1 MDGNRG
7 KETFLELY
15 GECSQDL
22 YRFAL
27 YTLKNQHDAE
37 DAVGDAVADAYEGFS
52 KLRDLEAFRAWIF
65 KILSVK
71 CRRKLKE
78 YTNRTVQ
85 LPDDLSAWP
94 DSVEKNLQVRQAFAR
109 LDEEE
114 RLIISMHVFA
124 GYTSREIGKILHR
137 NDNTIRSR
145 ESRALKKMEQWLQDG
160 EVRG

>member
-7 KETFLELY
+7 KEMFLELY
-15 GECSQDL
+15 GQCSGDL

-37 DAVGDAVADAYEGFS
+37 DAVGDTVADAYEGFS
-52 KLRDLEAFRAWIF
+52 RLRDLEAFRAWIF
-65 KILSVK
+65 RILSVK
-71 CRRKLKE
+71 CKRKLKE
-78 YTNRTVQ
+78 YANKTIELT
-85 LPDDLSAWP
+85 DDLSAGP
-94 DSVEKNLQVRQAFAR
+94 DSMDENLQVRQAFAR
-109 LDEEE
+109 LDQEE

-124 GYTSREIGKILHR
+124 GYTSREIGKILHK

-145 ESRALKKMEQWLQDG
+145 ESRALKKMEQWLQEQ

>member
-15 GECSQDL
+15 GQCSQDL

-65 KILSVK
+65 KIL
-71 CRRKLKE
+71 CERRCGCTKS
-78 YTNRTVQ
+78 
-85 LPDDLSAWP
+85 LS
-94 DSVEKNLQVRQAFAR
+94 E
-109 LDEEE
+109 
-114 RLIISMHVFA
+114 
-124 GYTSREIGKILHR
+124 
-137 NDNTIRSR
+137 
-145 ESRALKKMEQWLQDG
+145 
-160 EVRG
+160 